1 MDIYSS
7 TYDGVMI
14 YTITRVLYPN
24 KLWITNF
31 KDFFSIF
38 GIRRVVEQHP
48 MLLTTHTINLIPYM
62 EVALE
67 KATYSCPWLKTGCGR

>member
-31 KDFFSIF
+31 KDFFQF
-38 GIRRVVEQHP
+38 KV
-48 MLLTTHTINLIPYM
+48 
-62 EVALE
+62 
-67 KATYSCPWLKTGCGR
+67 